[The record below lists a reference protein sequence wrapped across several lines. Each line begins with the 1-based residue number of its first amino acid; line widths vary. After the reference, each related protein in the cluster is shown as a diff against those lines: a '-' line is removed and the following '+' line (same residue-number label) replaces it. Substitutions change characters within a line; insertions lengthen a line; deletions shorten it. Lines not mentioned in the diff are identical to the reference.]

1 MPIHQRAVGALKRR
15 LVRAGRRPTRV
26 KAGIARGCTLLLDR
40 RVDLQ
45 REFGLYESE
54 TRSIVRAEV
63 KPGST
68 VVDVG
73 AGDGYEA
80 LAYAR
85 LGATVYAFEPDAE
98 TVARLRDNL
107 SLNPGLAERV
117 TVFPVSFPSRDPP
130 PRADFAKVDVDGA
143 ELAVLENLVGIPT
156 ILIETH
162 GAELEE
168 SCITLLSRHGYQA
181 KVIPNARWRVFYP
194 EHRPIG
200 FNRWLLARLPASGTD
215 VASDT
220 GTRRG

>member
-1 MPIHQRAVGALKRR
+1 MGQGSAIPIHQRAVRGLKRR
-15 LVRAGRRPTRV
+15 FVRAGRRPRRV

-40 RVDLQ
+40 RVDVQ

-54 TRSIVRAEV
+54 TRSIVRTEV
-63 KPGST
+63 KPGSI

-98 TVARLRDNL
+98 AVALLRRNL
-107 SLNPGLAERV
+107 GLNPGLAERV
-117 TVFPVSFPSRDPP
+117 TVLPLSFPSGDPP

-143 ELAVLENLVGIPT
+143 ELAVLEHLVGIPT

-162 GAELEE
+162 SAELEDG
-168 SCITLLSRHGYQA
+168 CRRLLSQQA
-181 KVIPNARWRVFYP
+181 
-194 EHRPIG
+194 
-200 FNRWLLARLPASGTD
+200 
-215 VASDT
+215 T
-220 GTRRG
+220 GRG